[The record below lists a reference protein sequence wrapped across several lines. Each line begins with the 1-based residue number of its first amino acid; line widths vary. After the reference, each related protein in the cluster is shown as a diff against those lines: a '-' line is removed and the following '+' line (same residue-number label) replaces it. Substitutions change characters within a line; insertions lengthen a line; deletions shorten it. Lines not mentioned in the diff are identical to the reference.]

1 MLNLHY
7 QVVRKGILA
16 SITALLLFSGV
27 SLTAASYI
35 NPYSHVKTVT
45 MSPAEEAAYID
56 QKTTEIFNPT
66 TPSTS
71 PASTAYVAPQGW
83 MQEKL
88 QFANVPV
95 EKYTNPA
102 GDAARIVLFLHG
114 GGYVGG
120 LHNRY
125 RDWGIHQ
132 AELAGSGT
140 LLAVDYRLAP
150 EHAYPAALDDA
161 VTTYTGL
168 VAVGY
173 DPAKMI
179 LVSDSAGGN
188 LALALSLY
196 LWDHYLPLPKA
207 MVLIS
212 PWADMGNDLPSRS
225 LNLEND
231 KILGVKN
238 RRLDPEIAQPT
249 YAKGTAVDTPYLS
262 PIYAD
267 TKGLPPI
274 LITAGGNELFLDDTA
289 LFAAHAKAAGVPCPV
304 YNLSGHVPR
313 LDDSLAGITRIEGD
327 GRRNHG
333 LCESTIPINSMYI
346 PK

>member
-1 MLNLHY
+1 MKRHY

-16 SITALLLFSGV
+16 SITAMILLSGATL
-27 SLTAASYI
+27 STASYV
-35 NPYSHVKTVT
+35 NPYTHVKTVT
-45 MSPAEEAAYID
+45 MTAAEEAAYID
-56 QKTTEIFNPT
+56 QKTTAIFA
-66 TPSTS
+66 PSAAPAR
-71 PASTAYVAPQGW
+71 PASTAYVVPQGW
-83 MQEKL
+83 TRENL

-114 GGYVGG
+114 GGYVGS

-125 RDWGIHQ
+125 RDWGVHQ

-150 EHAYPAALDDA
+150 AHAYPAALDDA
-161 VTTYTGL
+161 VTAYTGL
-168 VAVGY
+168 LAAGY

-179 LVSDSAGGN
+179 LVGDSAGGN

-196 LWDHYLPLPKA
+196 IRDHHLPQPKA

-212 PWADMGNDLPSRS
+212 PWADMGNSLPSRS
-225 LNLEND
+225 LNLEKD
-231 KILGVKN
+231 KILGLKN
-238 RRLDPEIAQPT
+238 RRLGPEIASPS

-267 TKGLPPI
+267 AQGLPPM

-289 LFAAHAKAAGVPCPV
+289 LLAAHAKAAGVPVQYTMYPGMSHDWTILFPELPESKAM
-304 YNLSGHVPR
+304 NEE
-313 LDDSLAGITRIEGD
+313 ITTYVNGQFQ
-327 GRRNHG
+327 
-333 LCESTIPINSMYI
+333 
-346 PK
+346 